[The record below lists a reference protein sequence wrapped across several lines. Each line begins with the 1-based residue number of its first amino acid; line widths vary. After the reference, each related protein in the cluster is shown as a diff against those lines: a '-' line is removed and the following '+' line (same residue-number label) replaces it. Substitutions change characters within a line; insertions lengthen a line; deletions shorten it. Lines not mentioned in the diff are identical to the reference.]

1 MSDISRL
8 RGVGPA
14 IAEKLDALGIRSAR
28 ELLFFLP
35 SGYTD
40 LGDPVAVSDAE
51 DGAYSLVKGSVL
63 SLTKPSPRGKRG
75 FTVRLA
81 DCLDGRGAPFT
92 VTYYNQPYFHSAFA
106 GGGEFVF
113 LAKFRSGERSLVNP
127 VFDKAD
133 GDKLGGVFVSYPLR
147 GLIGRRTFIKLLREA
162 ISAERAEG
170 GEAEQFA
177 ELFEKVHFP
186 SSVGEAGEALTRL
199 AALDLAAGIA
209 VYKASVVRGDK
220 SRRRRYDLPPDIV
233 GEYIS
238 LLPVTPTESQL
249 AAMRDIAADLSG
261 GEKMSRV
268 VSGDVGSGKTLVAFF
283 AAYAAARA
291 GRQCAVM
298 APTEILAAQHAA
310 KFAALFSGKISSGLL
325 TASTGAK
332 EAEDILRGLADG
344 TLSVAFGTQS
354 LLSRRVNFRDLATAV
369 IDEQHKFGVAERAEL
384 QNKGAEDV
392 LTLTATPI
400 PRSLALALY
409 DDIAVSR
416 IVKRA
421 DAVTN
426 IATRIVTDAKLE
438 DLIAY
443 IASECRAGKQAF
455 IVCPSI
461 RDSEGFETLSAESFA
476 GAHEDKLAGVSYAV
490 LHGRMSADAKRE
502 RMSAFASG
510 ELSLLIATSV
520 VEVGVDTKASIMC
533 VLGADKFGLASLH
546 QLRGRVGRDGSPAY
560 CFLHMRGR
568 GERAAR
574 RLDVLCRETDG
585 NKIAE
590 SDLELRGAG
599 ELLGARQSGVSA
611 TPCLSLPVTAAV
623 ISACRGLPEW
633 EGKIAAD
640 YFAGSGASS
649 GLAEFAEKAARITLD
664 S

>member
-51 DGAYSLVKGSVL
+51 DGAYSLVKGSVI

-170 GEAEQFA
+170 GEAER
-177 ELFEKVHFP
+177 
-186 SSVGEAGEALTRL
+186 EAGEALTRL

-220 SRRRRYDLPPDIV
+220 SRHGRYDLPQDIV
-233 GEYIS
+233 GEYVS
-238 LLPVTPTESQL
+238 LLPVTPTQSQL

-332 EAEDILRGLADG
+332 EAQDILRGLADG

-354 LLSRRVNFRDLATAV
+354 LVSRRVNFRDLATAV

-443 IASECRAGKQAF
+443 IASECKAGKQAF

-476 GAHEDKLAGVSYAV
+476 GAHEDRLAGVSYAV

-502 RMSAFASG
+502 RMGAFASG

-568 GERAAR
+568 GEKAAR

-623 ISACRGLPEW
+623 INACRALPEW
-633 EGKIAAD
+633 EGKRAAEF
-640 YFAGSGASS
+640 FAGSGASS